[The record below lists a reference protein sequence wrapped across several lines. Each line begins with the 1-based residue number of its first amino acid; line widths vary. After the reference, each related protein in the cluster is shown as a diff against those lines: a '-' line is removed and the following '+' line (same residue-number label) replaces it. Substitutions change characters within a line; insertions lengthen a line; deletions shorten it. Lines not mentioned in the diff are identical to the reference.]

1 MAASVLDGKLFGDV
15 VTFRSTLSTTIDLG
29 TDPGRWALVA
39 VYVPT
44 ITVNTHIQTVTV
56 GGVSLTKEAD
66 EDHNQIAAGAG
77 RIAWFRSDTAT
88 LASMPTG
95 VQTVL
100 VTCANADSKIQAFV
114 MWGDGATALGAAPSA
129 TKTSSGFGAKTSQT
143 VTSDADSVVVG
154 LGSIGGTEVITLTAS
169 SPTVVYGGSGT
180 GIAWQFG
187 TSEPGSASVIQ
198 EATMAGS
205 GSTPWIGWRSWN
217 VQGAGGG
224 ATAPTIDTQPTAQ
237 TVTAPT
243 AATFTASVGGTFTGL
258 RWQRQAAG
266 AGAWNDISGATST
279 TLTTGATS
287 VTGGSWNNTDRVRLA
302 VDWSGGTVLSND
314 VALTVNAA
322 GTAPSITTQ
331 PRNTSVTVGSTA
343 GFTVAATGSGTL
355 TYQWQREPAAGGGFT
370 NISGA
375 VSASYT
381 TPATSISGGSANNG
395 DKYRCVVTGDTSP
408 PATSN
413 QATLTVLQP
422 LATSI
427 TFTINGATSL
437 TGLKWAV
444 FEGLTPDAWV
454 APIAKGA
461 AETTNGSDVCTVS
474 IAGVTTKR
482 VGDLACV
489 VVTNSDGTATG
500 GSQAATRRMAYYIGA
515 CA

>member
-1 MAASVLDGKLFGDV
+1 MPRTLIASDNFDRAGPAIGSNWTQQNTGNAGDVSIDSSTRIVGQFSSQPTDQLPTVVWAGAGTFTDDQYASMALPTAASVTGGTSRAGVTVRSSGNEGTRSYYEAVIRLDSATTPTTELAKWVSG
-15 VTFRSTLSTTIDLG
+15 TRTLLHSAAAAWADNDLIELEAEGTTIRLLKNG
-29 TDPGRWALVA
+29 
-39 VYVPT
+39 
-44 ITVNTHIQTVTV
+44 
-56 GGVSLTKEAD
+56 
-66 EDHNQIAAGAG
+66 
-77 RIAWFRSDTAT
+77 
-88 LASMPTG
+88 
-95 VQTVL
+95 
-100 VTCANADSKIQAFV
+100 
-114 MWGDGATALGAAPSA
+114 TALGGSF
-129 TKTSSGFGAKTSQT
+129 TQTDSS
-143 VTSDADSVVVG
+143 
-154 LGSIGGTEVITLTAS
+154 IT
-169 SPTVVYGGSGT
+169 T
-180 GIAWQFG
+180 GK
-187 TSEPGSASVIQ
+187 PGASVTAAAYGDNW
-198 EATMAGS
+198 E
-205 GSTPWIGWRSWN
+205 
-217 VQGAGGG
+217 GGNLTS
-224 ATAPTIDTQPTAQ
+224 ATAPTIDAQPTAQ

-266 AGAWNDISGATST
+266 AGAWADVSGATSS

-331 PRNTSVTVGSTA
+331 PSNASVTVGSTA

-355 TYQWQREPAAGGGFT
+355 TYQWQREPAAGGGFAD
-370 NISGA
+370 ISGA
-375 VSASYT
+375 TSASYT

-422 LATSI
+422 LATTI
-427 TFTINGATSL
+427 TFTITGATSL

-461 AETTNGSDVCTVS
+461 AESTNASDVCTVS